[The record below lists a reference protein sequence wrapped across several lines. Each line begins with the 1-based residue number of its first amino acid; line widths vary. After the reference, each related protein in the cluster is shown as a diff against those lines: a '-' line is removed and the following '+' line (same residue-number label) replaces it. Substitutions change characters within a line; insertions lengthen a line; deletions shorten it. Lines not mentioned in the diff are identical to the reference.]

1 MDKELIPKNHFH
13 FIGVGGIGMS
23 AIAMGLLKKG
33 YSVSGSDLVKNNET
47 YKLEK
52 LGAIIFNS
60 QIRQNI
66 EFITSKFNN
75 KLINFVV
82 STAIKPENDELMYC
96 REKNLPVKHRSEI
109 LALLMQSYTSL
120 AVAGSHGK
128 TSTST
133 FLSTLLELCT
143 HNSSSITGGIIPIYN
158 SNCHLENTKFLVAEV
173 DESDGTII
181 RYKSDIGII
190 NNIDF
195 DHCDHFSDLGEV
207 ISSFKDFAKNSKK
220 LLINFDCE
228 ITRNNFYSENKWSN
242 TTQINVSYAL
252 IPTAI
257 NKSHTFG
264 KYYENGNFISSLNIP
279 IPGLHNLSNITAAIA
294 ASRMLGIDFL
304 EIKKNIKYLKLPKK
318 RFEFRG
324 QIDERHI
331 YDDYAHHPN
340 EIKETIKLGR
350 LFIQQTNNKEFHKN
364 RLIAI
369 FQPHRYSR
377 AKQFSKEF
385 AKELSKADVIYVT
398 SIYGAGERN
407 NDNITSKIITDLIY
421 KQNKNVSYINN
432 YHEIT
437 KSFYELT
444 QKGDLILN
452 MGAGDCHNF
461 WSILNRANNL
471 ST

>member
-1 MDKELIPKNHFH
+1 
-13 FIGVGGIGMS
+13 MS

-47 YKLEK
+47 NKLEQ
-52 LGAIIFNS
+52 LGAIIFYS
-60 QIRQNI
+60 QLRQNI
-66 EFITSKFNN
+66 EFVTSKFNN

-82 STAIKPENDELMYC
+82 SSAIKPENEEFSYC
-96 REKNLPVKHRSEI
+96 RKKNLPIKHRSEI
-109 LALLMQSYTSL
+109 LAKLMQTYTAL

-173 DESDGTII
+173 DESDGTIGE
-181 RYKSDIGII
+181 YKSDIGII

-195 DHCDHFSDLGEV
+195 DHCDHFSNLSDV
-207 ISSFKDFAKNSKK
+207 ISTFKKFAANSKK
-220 LLINFDCE
+220 LLFNFDCE
-228 ITRNNFYSENKWSN
+228 NTRNNFCSDSKWSN
-242 TTQINVSYAL
+242 TTTNNVAYAL
-252 IPTAI
+252 IPTEI
-257 NKSHTFG
+257 NENHTIG
-264 KYYENGNFISSLNIP
+264 EYYENENFISSLNIP
-279 IPGLHNLSNITAAIA
+279 IPGLHNLSNVTAAIA
-294 ASRMLGIDFL
+294 ASRMIGIDFL

-324 QIDERHI
+324 QIAKRKL

-350 LFIQQTNNKEFHKN
+350 LFIRNIHNNQSQKS
-364 RLIAI
+364 RLVAV

-377 AKQFSKEF
+377 VKQFAKEF
-385 AKELSKADVIYVT
+385 ANELSKADVIYVT
-398 SIYGAGERN
+398 SIYAAGEKNEDKINSR
-407 NDNITSKIITDLIY
+407 IITDLIY
-421 KQNKNVSYINN
+421 KQNKNVSYITN
-432 YHEIT
+432 YYEIT
-437 KSFYELT
+437 KNFEELT

-461 WSILNRANNL
+461 WSILNGKKD
-471 ST
+471 

>member
-1 MDKELIPKNHFH
+1 MNNELLQKLHFH

-23 AIAMGLLKKG
+23 ALAMGLRKKG
-33 YSVSGSDLVKNNET
+33 CSVSGSDLVKNNET
-47 YKLEK
+47 NKLEH
-52 LGAIIFNS
+52 LGAVIFNS
-60 QIRQNI
+60 QSQQNI

-82 STAIKPENDELMYC
+82 STAIKPENEELMYC

-207 ISSFKDFAKNSKK
+207 ISSFKDFATNSKK
-220 LLINFDCE
+220 LLINFDCK
-228 ITRNNFYSENKWSN
+228 ITRNNFYSKNKWSN
-242 TTQINVSYAL
+242 TTPVNVSYAL
-252 IPTAI
+252 IPTEI
-257 NKSHTFG
+257 NKSHTIG
-264 KYYENGNFISSLNIP
+264 KYYENENFISNIDIP

-294 ASRMLGIDFL
+294 CSRMIGVDFL
-304 EIKKNIKYLKLPKK
+304 EIKKNLKYLKLPKK

-324 QIDERHI
+324 QIDERNI

-350 LFIQQTNNKEFHKN
+350 LFIKKKDNNELHKS

-377 AKQFSKEF
+377 TKQFTKEF
-385 AKELSKADVIYVT
+385 AEELSKADVIYVT

-407 NDNITSKIITDLIY
+407 EDEITSKNITDLIY

-432 YHEIT
+432 YREIT
-437 KSFYELT
+437 KNFYDLT

-461 WSILNRANNL
+461 WSILNGKNN
-471 ST
+471 

>member
-1 MDKELIPKNHFH
+1 
-13 FIGVGGIGMS
+13 MS
-23 AIAMGLLKKG
+23 AVAMGLLKKG

-47 YKLEK
+47 NKLEQ
-52 LGAIIFNS
+52 LGAVIFTS

-66 EFITSKFNN
+66 EFVTSKFNN
-75 KLINFVV
+75 KLINCVV
-82 STAIKPENDELMYC
+82 SSAIKLENEEFSYC
-96 REKNLPVKHRSEI
+96 RKKNLTIKHRSDI
-109 LALLMQSYTSL
+109 LAMLMQTYNAL

-173 DESDGTII
+173 DESDGTINK
-181 RYKSDIGII
+181 YKSDIGII

-207 ISSFKDFAKNSKK
+207 ISSFKDFAANSKK
-220 LLINFDCE
+220 LLLNFDCE
-228 ITRNNFYSENKWSN
+228 TTRNNFYSDNTWSN
-242 TTQINVSYAL
+242 SKSNNVAYAI
-252 IPTAI
+252 IPTEI
-257 NKSHTFG
+257 NQIHTIG
-264 KYYENGNFISSLNIP
+264 KYYENGNFISILNIP

-294 ASRMLGIDFL
+294 ASRMIGVDFL

-324 QIDERHI
+324 QIDERNL

-350 LFIQQTNNKEFHKN
+350 LFIKQKRNNEFQKS

-377 AKQFSKEF
+377 VKQFAREF
-385 AKELSKADVIYVT
+385 AEELSKADVIYVT
-398 SIYGAGERN
+398 SIYGAGEGN
-407 NDNITSKIITDLIY
+407 EDKINSKIITDLIY
-421 KQNKNVSYINN
+421 KQNKNVFYINN
-432 YHEIT
+432 YYEI
-437 KSFYELT
+437 KKNFYKLT
-444 QKGDLILN
+444 QQGDLILN

-461 WSILNRANNL
+461 WSILNGENDKNI
-471 ST
+471 